1 MNDLYSYEEWQA
13 AFADELK
20 EAEQCDDVP
29 FTEEALRMYYA
40 EYLEYQRAYRG
51 GYDL

>member
-1 MNDLYSYEEWQA
+1 MYTYEEWLV

-20 EAEQCDDVP
+20 EAEQCNGKP
-29 FTEEALRMYYA
+29 FDEKTLRNYYA
-40 EYLEYQRAYRG
+40 EYLHYQRAYRG